1 MKDKEFLISNGVNVE
16 KSLELFGDIETYN
29 DTLKDFV
36 SDVPE
41 KLKKIKEYK
50 EISDMAN
57 YAILV
62 HSLKS
67 DARYFGFE
75 TLGEMAY
82 QHELQGKANDMYYV
96 TDHFDELMAEAEKA
110 LRIAREYLG
119 LSVSTTESNTSHEM
133 VVKDKTILVV
143 DDSNVVRNFIQKIFN
158 DTYEVLVASDG
169 KEALSIIMGNAN
181 NNKIVGMLLD
191 LNMPNIDGFEVLE
204 YLKTHNLFLK
214 IPTSVITGEASKEMI
229 EKAFT
234 YPIVDVLNKP
244 FNERDVKR
252 IVERTIIFH
261 DAM

>member
-1 MKDKEFLISNGVNVE
+1 MKDKEFLISNGVNIE

-96 TDHFDELMAEAEKA
+96 ADHFDELMAEAEKA
-110 LRIAREYLG
+110 LRISREYLG
-119 LSVSTTESNTSHEM
+119 VSSSSANTSQEV

-158 DTYEVLVASDG
+158 DTYEVLVAQDG
-169 KEALSIIMGNAN
+169 KEALSIIMGNVN
-181 NNKIVGMLLD
+181 NSNIVGMLLD

>member
-1 MKDKEFLISNGVNVE
+1 MKDKEFLISNGVNIE

-29 DTLKDFV
+29 GTLKDFV

-50 EISDMAN
+50 EVSDMAN

-82 QHELQGKANDMYYV
+82 QHELQSKANDMYYV
-96 TDHFDELMAEAEKA
+96 TDHFDELMMEAEKA

-119 LSVSTTESNTSHEM
+119 IATTSDTAPVRDSV
-133 VVKDKTILVV
+133 VRDKTILVV

-158 DTYEVLVASDG
+158 DTYEVLVAQDG
-169 KEALSIIMGNAN
+169 KEALSVIMGNAN
-181 NNKIVGMLLD
+181 NSNIVGMLLD